1 MHAGGL
7 LIAAIV
13 GWLLTGL
20 VTVAALYAVA
30 RLIERATRRQSL
42 HDFEASRMT
51 SGSDPYAVSLFHKHR
66 NSGTEA

>member
-1 MHAGGL
+1 MGGGL
-7 LIAAIV
+7 LIIACV

-30 RLIERATRRQSL
+30 RLIERATRRQSFS
-42 HDFEASRMT
+42 DTRMT
-51 SGSDPYAVSLFHKHR
+51 RGSDPYAVSLFHKNT